1 MPIRTDDRASQALVK
16 QEDYLVWQDAVLP
29 PPKLRPEM
37 DSVDVASEAS
47 FPASDAPS
55 WTVVLG
61 TGPPHRPEK
70 R

>member
-1 MPIRTDDRASQALVK
+1 MPTQSDDRARPSMVK
-16 QEDYLVWQDAVLP
+16 QDVFLDWQKNVLP
-29 PPKLRPEM
+29 LPIMRPEM
-37 DSVDVASEAS
+37 DCVDVASDAS

-61 TGPPHRPEK
+61 TGLPHRPEQ